1 MSQVLKFLIGDYLK
15 SNLFLIVIYTILNL
29 VLYPINS
36 IYMPQLYSELI
47 GKVSKTDKSIRPNNK
62 SKTNK
67 SKTIFNFKQL
77 YLVNL
82 IFRFKNKSILNLL
95 YFIGTIAIAVSI
107 LFRFKNYLYS
117 LIFPKYKMWLRDKLF
132 KKTLEKRNTD
142 FQEQKVGKEIMRL
155 EDIIFTTKE
164 VFNFC
169 IVDAFEL
176 SLISCLI
183 IGYLF
188 YLDKKIAF
196 YATLQI
202 VIIGILIALGY
213 NRIKETT
220 LNRVNSYYTIA
231 DNIDNSFT
239 NLSNVLINNQT
250 NKEVKKNFK
259 HSDSYKN
266 DSITSNHVLNNLS
279 IIIRIVTI
287 ITFLIILYHGYK
299 LTQKNKITTTNFT
312 TIVIL
317 LLHFQ
322 GYLYGQTWN
331 ISSTIDRLWQIKYSE
346 DYLVDLLSPDSSS
359 KNLTDTITQGKI
371 EFRNVNFHYKKT
383 NQQVLKNL
391 NLQIEGNE
399 KVAIIGKSG
408 SGKSTLVKL
417 LIRFYKLQK
426 GEILIDGIPH
436 HDINIQ
442 YLRNKVNYVNQT
454 TLLFDENIYY
464 NIKYGNK
471 TDTEYNFVAPSV
483 SDNNK
488 QEQDMETQVN
498 KKIDNI
504 LRKYDLLTIYDNLEN
519 GLLTKAGPKGTKLSM
534 GMQKVTI
541 LIRGLMRDSKIIIF
555 DEPLAGL
562 DAKTRDKVIKM
573 IVEETKNKTVLVITH
588 DKEIIPHMD
597 RTVNLKDIQIT
608 F

>member
-1 MSQVLKFLIGDYLK
+1 MAKVLKFLIVDFLK
-15 SNLFLIVIYTILNL
+15 SNLFLIISYTILNI

-36 IYMPQLYSELI
+36 IFMPKLYSELI
-47 GKVSKTDKSIRPNNK
+47 DKVSHQGKSSKSPAKPSKNILTKLFLWQYLQNYKNK
-62 SKTNK
+62 NIK
-67 SKTIFNFKQL
+67 
-77 YLVNL
+77 NL
-82 IFRFKNKSILNLL
+82 ILFIGFTAIFVSLLFRIKYYMYSIL
-95 YFIGTIAIAVSI
+95 
-107 LFRFKNYLYS
+107 
-117 LIFPKYKMWLRDKLF
+117 FPKYKMWLRDKLF
-132 KKTLEKRNTD
+132 QKTLEKRNTD
-142 FQEQKVGKEIMRL
+142 FEEQKVGKEIMRL
-155 EDIIFTTKE
+155 EDIIFTVKE
-164 VFNFC
+164 IFNFV
-169 IVDAFEL
+169 IVDASEL
-176 SLISCLI
+176 TLISFLI

-188 YLDKKIAF
+188 ILDKRIAL
-196 YATLQI
+196 YAFLQI
-202 VIIGILIALGY
+202 IVIGILIYVAH
-213 NRIKETT
+213 NKIKETT
-220 LNRVNSYYTIA
+220 LNKTEAYYTIA

-250 NKEVKKNFK
+250 QREVKKNYK
-259 HSDSYKN
+259 HSDKYKN
-266 DSITSNHVLNNLS
+266 DSHTSNNVLNNLS

-287 ITFLIILYHGYK
+287 VAFLLILYQGYQ
-299 LTQKNKITTTNFT
+299 LTQKNKLSSGNFT
-312 TIVIL
+312 SIVII
-317 LLHFQ
+317 LLHYQ
-322 GYLYGQTWN
+322 GYVYGQSWQL
-331 ISSTIDRLWQIKYSE
+331 SSTIDRLWQVKYSE
-346 DYLVDLLSPDSSS
+346 DYLVDLLEPDSKS

-417 LIRFYKLQK
+417 LIRFYKLDE
-426 GEILIDGIPH
+426 GEILIDGIPNY
-436 HDINIQ
+436 DINIQ
-442 YLRNKVNYVNQT
+442 YLRNKVNYVNQN

-488 QEQDMETQVN
+488 QEQDIETQVN

-562 DAKTRDKVIKM
+562 DAKTREKVIKM

-608 F
+608 